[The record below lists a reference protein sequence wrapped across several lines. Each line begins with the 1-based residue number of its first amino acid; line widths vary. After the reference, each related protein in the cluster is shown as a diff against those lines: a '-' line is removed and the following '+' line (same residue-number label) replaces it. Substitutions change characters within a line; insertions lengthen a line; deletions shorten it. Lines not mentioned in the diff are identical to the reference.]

1 MSKTADE
8 IITANLAKLVNV
20 SQELGECKDLLQKVA
35 DDNGCAVLA
44 FIAPYAA
51 VRVSPVEVQSA
62 SIGLSEEFAIV
73 TAIETIK
80 AANVDTLY
88 ILVNS
93 PGGGVSSSYK
103 IARMLRAS
111 FSNIKAFV
119 PHMAASGGT
128 LMVLA
133 ANEVVMG
140 PMSNLTPIDVQVGYN
155 GQYVSSYSM
164 SRALSRL
171 SQYFAKV
178 TADEAPYPWRAMAE
192 KLDPILMEDWACN
205 LTEMTRY
212 VFELMQMSGYKLP
225 EITKVVDGLIFPA
238 EPHSFVIRRDKAAK
252 MGIRTSNTSHDVAVM
267 KVMKAWLTGHMLTE
281 SQKHLIRYVM
291 PSTPTHKA
299 SGDNHAG
306 RKRGSAKK
314 GSAKR
319 RT

>member
-8 IITANLAKLVNV
+8 IIASNLAKLVNV
-20 SQELGECKDLLQKVA
+20 SQETGECRELLQKIA
-35 DDNGCAVLA
+35 DDNKCAVMA

-51 VRVSPVEVQSA
+51 VRVSPVEIQSA
-62 SIGLSEEFAIV
+62 TIGLSEEFAIV

-80 AANVDTLY
+80 AANVDALY
-88 ILVNS
+88 VLVNS

-103 IARMLRAS
+103 IARMMRAS
-111 FSNIKAFV
+111 FSQIKAFV
-119 PHMAASGGT
+119 PHIAASGGT
-128 LMVLA
+128 LMTLA

-140 PMSNLTPIDVQVGYN
+140 PMSNLTPVDIQVSYN

-171 SQYFAKV
+171 SEFFAKV

-205 LTEMTRY
+205 VTEMSRY
-212 VFELMQMSGYKLP
+212 AFELMQMSGYTIQ
-225 EITKVVDGLIFPA
+225 EIKSVIDALIFPE

-252 MGIRTSNTSHDVAVM
+252 IGIKTSNTAHDIAVM

-291 PSTPTHKA
+291 PQSIKARSGAKNGRASTK
-299 SGDNHAG
+299 
-306 RKRGSAKK
+306 KRST
-314 GSAKR
+314 KR
-319 RT
+319 

>member
-8 IITANLAKLVNV
+8 IITNNLAKLVNV
-20 SQELGECKDLLQKVA
+20 NQELGECHDLLQKVA
-35 DDNGCAVLA
+35 DDNNCAVMA
-44 FIAPYAA
+44 FIAPYVA
-51 VRVSPVEVQSA
+51 VRVSPVEIQSA

-80 AANVDTLY
+80 AANVDSLY
-88 ILVNS
+88 LLINS

-111 FSNIKAFV
+111 FGNIKAFV
-119 PHMAASGGT
+119 PHIAASGGT

-140 PMSNLTPIDVQVGYN
+140 PMSNLTPIDVQVNYN

-171 SQYFAKV
+171 SEYFAKMAV
-178 TADEAPYPWRAMAE
+178 DEAPYPWRAMAD

-205 LTEMTRY
+205 LKEMTRY
-212 VFELMQMSGYKLP
+212 VFELMQMSGYKMP
-225 EITKVVDGLIFPA
+225 EIKKVIDGLIFPE
-238 EPHSFVIRRDKAAK
+238 EPHSFVIRRDSATK
-252 MGIRTSNTSHDVAVM
+252 MGIRTSNTSHDTATM

-281 SQKHLIRYVM
+281 SQKHLIRYLM
-291 PSTPTHKA
+291 PQSTKQTS
-299 SGDNHAG
+299 SGGKNG
-306 RKRGSAKK
+306 RTKQTAKK
-314 GSAKR
+314 GSTKR
-319 RT
+319 GA

>member
-8 IITANLAKLVNV
+8 IIASNLAKLVNV
-20 SQELGECKDLLQKVA
+20 SQEIGECREHLQKIA
-35 DDNGCAVLA
+35 DDNKCAVMA
-44 FIAPYAA
+44 FIAPYAP
-51 VRVSPVEVQSA
+51 VRVSPVEIQSA
-62 SIGLSEEFAIV
+62 TIGLSEEFAIV

-80 AANVDTLY
+80 AANVDSLY

-103 IARMLRAS
+103 IARMMRAS

-119 PHMAASGGT
+119 PHIAASGGT
-128 LMVLA
+128 LMTLA

-140 PMSNLTPIDVQVGYN
+140 PMSNLTPVDIQVNYN
-155 GQYVSSYSM
+155 GQFVSSYSM

-171 SQYFAKV
+171 SEFFAKV

-212 VFELMQMSGYKLP
+212 AFELMQMSGYKMQ
-225 EITKVVDGLIFPA
+225 EIKSVIDALIFPQ
-238 EPHSFVIRRDKAAK
+238 EPHSYVIRRDKAAQI
-252 MGIRTSNTSHDVAVM
+252 GIKTSNTSHDIAVM

-291 PSTPTHKA
+291 PQNIKGRSGARNGRASKKRST
-299 SGDNHAG
+299 
-306 RKRGSAKK
+306 KR
-314 GSAKR
+314 
-319 RT
+319 